1 MDDELGDSLPRGV
14 ALSWGLVKPP
24 QRGPK
29 REMSVEKIVDAAI
42 AIADKDGLSAV
53 SMSRVADALG
63 FTTMS
68 LYRYVP
74 SKDDLL
80 QLMQDAACKI
90 EIPPAANDEDWRQNM
105 REYVRVCIQTFR
117 IHPWYGDI
125 PIMGAPITPNNLQVV
140 DWALRA
146 LRGLPLNEFE
156 KMSTILLIS
165 SYARSVGII
174 KRDMDRAIQAGASP
188 GAFTGF
194 DYTKALKQLVTPE
207 RFPDLHPLVASGA
220 YTEENPE
227 ENTVGNDFDW
237 GLERILDGIEA
248 YLTAKKTK

>member
-1 MDDELGDSLPRGV
+1 MDDELGESLPRGV

-42 AIADKDGLSAV
+42 AIADKEGLSAL
-53 SMSRVADALG
+53 SMSRVAEALG

-80 QLMQDAACKI
+80 LLMQNAASKL
-90 EIPPAANDEDWRQNM
+90 EIPPDEDDTDWRQKI
-105 REYVRVCIQTFR
+105 RVYVRASIQAFR
-117 IHPWYGDI
+117 DHPWFGDI
-125 PIMGAPITPNNLQVV
+125 PVTGVPLMPNNLQIV

-146 LRGLPLNEFE
+146 LDGLPLNDFE
-156 KMSTILLIS
+156 KMSTVLLVS

-174 KRDMDRAIQAGASP
+174 QRDFDRAIQAGASP
-188 GAFTGF
+188 GSFTGL
-194 DYTKALKQLVTPE
+194 DYTNALRQLVTPD
-207 RFPDLHPLVASGA
+207 RFPNLHPLVASGV
-220 YTEENPE
+220 YTEESPQENP
-227 ENTVGNDFDW
+227 VGDDFDW